1 MKDIDVLLHG
11 KKLRFTNDEWVDIE
25 PNIKGQKNDN
35 NKFEVSYKC
44 KLFNKSYEYIK
55 DIGMIKIWSNKNEIK
70 YNDLGLEEVV
80 KNDDNIEFIE
90 DFRNANGQENVN
102 YYSFGTD
109 TYYENLKTLFTNPD
123 DYKAMLYSLNDIS
136 LLMNSEKD
144 DEEKDEKEKNEEEQ
158 IKSDIRKTLF
168 FKKIIFKG
176 ALLNKCDV
184 NEYVRKAYIKE
195 NITYLYKE
203 IGNFISTVWLDSNE
217 GIYNL
222 KMKPTNS
229 TVEKIIRLFTDYS
242 KNSVLRGNYLD
253 KGLFYSC
260 DMPEQIIVF
269 GNDIDIKDISAKVIE
284 ESHEREDKTKYFLH
298 GIDYEF
304 KRRNLLKQINLGESN
319 YIDIKDEIEHLKRDD
334 YFILI
339 DALRDQL
346 DYCDFKAIINTLN
359 PKGNTDYWER
369 VKSIDKEK
377 LRRILKLTAS
387 ISRNK
392 ILIIANSMDEVSLKI
407 IDKISKDKHFIAIYM
422 NEDASSNDLNEIS
435 DYIEEEKVNE
445 K

>member
-1 MKDIDVLLHG
+1 MKDINVLLHG
-11 KKLRFTNDEWVDIE
+11 KRLQFKNDEWVDIE
-25 PNIKGQKNDN
+25 PHIKGEKNDGN
-35 NKFEVSYKC
+35 RFQVSYKC
-44 KLFNKSYEYIK
+44 QLFNNSNEHIK
-55 DIGMIKIWSNKNEIK
+55 DIGMIKIWSNKNKIK
-70 YNDLGLEEVV
+70 HNDAGLEEVIN
-80 KNDDNIEFIE
+80 NDYNIECIE
-90 DFRNANGQENVN
+90 DFRQADGQENVN

-109 TYYENLKTLFTNPD
+109 TYYENLKALFTNPD
-123 DYKAMLYSLNDIS
+123 DYKAMLDELNDIS
-136 LLMNSEKD
+136 LLMNS
-144 DEEKDEKEKNEEEQ
+144 EKDEKEKNEEEQ

-168 FKKIIFKG
+168 FQKIIFKG

-195 NITYLYKE
+195 SVTYLYKE
-203 IGNFISTVWLDSNE
+203 IGNFISTTWLDSNE

-222 KMKPTNS
+222 KMKPTDS
-229 TVEKIIRLFTDYS
+229 SVEKLIRLFTDYS
-242 KNSVLRGNYLD
+242 KNSILRGNYLD
-253 KGLFYSC
+253 KGLFYAC

-269 GNDIDIKDISAKVIE
+269 GNDINIKDISAKVIE

-304 KRRNLLKQINLGESN
+304 KRRNLLKQINPVELN
-319 YIDIKDEIEHLKRDD
+319 YIDIKDEIENLKRDD

-346 DYCDFKAIINTLN
+346 DYCDFKAIINSLN
-359 PKGNTDYWER
+359 PKGNTDYWKR

-377 LRRILKLTAS
+377 LRRILKLIAS

-392 ILIIANSMDEVSLKI
+392 ILIIENSMDEVSLKI
-407 IDKISKDKHFIAIYM
+407 IDEISKNKHFIAIYM

-435 DYIEEEKVNE
+435 DYIEKEEENE